1 MPSIKKADSAGFCF
15 GVNRAITIVNDL
27 IDEGKKVCT
36 LGPIIHN
43 MEVVN
48 ELKERGC
55 RPIESIDE
63 LSDGE
68 TLVIRSHGVKKSII
82 DELDSKNI
90 DYKDATCPFVKKIH
104 RIVSEADPEKDVVL
118 VAGNHE
124 HPEVE
129 GIISNCKGDCY
140 TFNNEAELD
149 KILDIILQK
158 NYNQVIV
165 AAQTTFDTK
174 EWKKSVKKIKK
185 VCTNAKIFDTICS
198 ATSVRQSEADLIA
211 AQSDFMIVIGDRHSS
226 NTGKLFN
233 ICKRRCPDTVLIE
246 TAGELDLSKVRAAK
260 QIGVTAGASTPARI
274 IKEVLDTMSEEIK
287 SGETTNFEESFEEL
301 LEESL
306 KNLNTNERVMGTVI
320 SIAPNEVQ
328 VDVGRKQTGFI
339 PVNELS
345 NDPNVKPEDVVNI
358 GDEIELLIMK
368 TNDQE
373 GTIMLS
379 KRRVDAQKGWEEL
392 QDKVDSGEIL
402 SSKITEAV
410 KGGVITVL
418 NGVRVFIPAS
428 QATASRDEKLE
439 DLVGQDVDFRL
450 IEVSQRGR
458 FKRAI
463 GSIRSVLKEQRAA
476 QREEF
481 WKNCEVGKRYKGV
494 VKSLTSYG
502 AFVDLG
508 GVFGM
513 IHISELSWTHIK
525 HPSEVV
531 NIGDTV
537 DVYVKDINEETK
549 KISLGFKNAEDNP
562 WEILKRD
569 YPEGT
574 IVDATIVGLTTFGAF
589 ANIIPGIDGLI
600 HISQIANKRIEKPAD
615 VLSIGEVVKAKITA
629 IDFDKKRVSLS
640 MRALLP
646 EDEQAPEK
654 EVPAVE
660 EAVEEA
666 APAVEEA
673 VEEAAPAVEE
683 AVEEAAPA
691 VEEAV
696 EEAAPA
702 VEEAAEEAAPAVE
715 EAAEEAAPAAEEAA
729 AAEAA
734 PAAEE
739 AE

>member
-1 MPSIKKADSAGFCF
+1 MSIKKAESAGFCF
-15 GVNRAITIVNDL
+15 GVNRAINIVNDL
-27 IDEGKKVCT
+27 IVNDVKVCT

-43 MEVVN
+43 MELVR
-48 ELKERGC
+48 ELKEKGC
-55 RPIESIDE
+55 RPIDDIDE
-63 LSDGE
+63 LKDGE
-68 TLVIRSHGVKKSII
+68 TLVIRSHGVPKSVI
-82 DELDSKNI
+82 DKLGAKGI

-104 RIVSEADPEKDVVL
+104 NIVAQANPDSDIVL
-118 VAGNHE
+118 IAGNKN
-124 HPEVE
+124 HPEVQ
-129 GIISNCKGDCY
+129 GIIGNCFAECY
-140 TFNNEAELD
+140 TFNNEAELEE
-149 KILDIILQK
+149 ILPIILKK
-158 NYNQVIV
+158 NNTNLKVV
-165 AAQTTFDTK
+165 AQTTFDTK
-174 EWKKSVKKIKK
+174 EWEKSVKKIKK
-185 VCTNAKIFDTICS
+185 LCTNVKIFDTICN

-226 NTGKLFN
+226 NTAKLFD
-233 ICKRRCPDTVLIE
+233 ICKRRCSDTVLIE
-246 TAGELDLSKVRAAK
+246 TARELDTAKVRAAK
-260 QIGVTAGASTPARI
+260 DIGVTAGASTPTRI
-274 IKEVLDTMSEEIK
+274 IKEVLDTMSEIK
-287 SGETTNFEESFEEL
+287 SGETNVEESFEEL

-339 PVNELS
+339 PVSELS
-345 NDPNVKPEDVVNI
+345 NDPNAKPEDIVKI
-358 GDEIELLIMK
+358 GDKIELLIMK

-392 QDKVDSGEIL
+392 QGKVESQEIL
-402 SSKITEAV
+402 TSNVTEAV
-410 KGGVITVL
+410 KGGVIVL
-418 NGVRVFIPAS
+418 YNNVRVFIPAS

-439 DLVGQDVDFRL
+439 DLVGQEVNFRL

-458 FKRAI
+458 QRRAI

-481 WKNCEVGKRYKGV
+481 WKNCEIGKRYKGV

-531 NIGDTV
+531 NVGDTV
-537 DVYVKDINEETK
+537 DVYIKDINEETK

-574 IVDATIVGLTTFGAF
+574 VVKAKIVGLTTFGAF

-600 HISQIANKRIEKPAD
+600 HISQIANQRIDKPAD
-615 VLSIGEVVKAKITA
+615 ILSVGETVEAKITA

-646 EDEQAPEK
+646 EDEQAPTK
-654 EVPAVE
+654 ETAPE
-660 EAVEEA
+660 EA
-666 APAVEEA
+666 PAETES
-673 VEEAAPAVEE
+673 
-683 AVEEAAPA
+683 
-691 VEEAV
+691 
-696 EEAAPA
+696 
-702 VEEAAEEAAPAVE
+702 AE
-715 EAAEEAAPAAEEAA
+715 
-729 AAEAA
+729 
-734 PAAEE
+734 
-739 AE
+739 

>member
-149 KILDIILQK
+149 KILEIIPQK
-158 NYNQVIV
+158 NYNQVVV

-246 TAGELDLSKVRAAK
+246 TAGELDLSKAQSAK

-345 NDPNVKPEDVVNI
+345 NDPNVKPEDVVKI
-358 GDEIELLIMK
+358 GDEVELLIMK

-392 QDKVDSGEIL
+392 QEKVDSQEIL
-402 SSKITEAV
+402 TSKVTEAV
-410 KGGVITVL
+410 KGGVIVIY

-439 DLVGQDVDFRL
+439 DLVGQEVDFRL

-458 FKRAI
+458 YKRAI

-574 IVDATIVGLTTFGAF
+574 VVDATVVGLTTFGAF

-615 VLSIGEVVKAKITA
+615 VLSVGETVQAKITA

-646 EDEQAPEK
+646 ESEQAPVK
-654 EVPAVE
+654 
-660 EAVEEA
+660 
-666 APAVEEA
+666 
-673 VEEAAPAVEE
+673 
-683 AVEEAAPA
+683 
-691 VEEAV
+691 
-696 EEAAPA
+696 AAPA

-715 EAAEEAAPAAEEAA
+715 EAVEEAAPVVEEVAEEAAPAVEEAA
-729 AAEAA
+729 E
-734 PAAEE
+734 
-739 AE
+739 

>member
-1 MPSIKKADSAGFCF
+1 MPNTNVRKADSAGFCF

-55 RPIESIDE
+55 RPIESIEE

-149 KILDIILQK
+149 KILNIILQK

-660 EAVEEA
+660 EAAEEA

-683 AVEEAAPA
+683 AVEEAAPT

-702 VEEAAEEAAPAVE
+702 AEEAAEE
-715 EAAEEAAPAAEEAA
+715 
-729 AAEAA
+729 A

>member
-1 MPSIKKADSAGFCF
+1 MIIKKADSAGFCY
-15 GVNRAITIVNDL
+15 GVNRAINIVNDL
-27 IDEGKKVCT
+27 IGEGARVCT

-43 MEVVN
+43 MEVVR

-63 LSDGE
+63 LKEGE
-68 TLVIRSHGVKKSII
+68 TLVIRSHGVKKSVI
-82 DELDSKNI
+82 DELNARGV
-90 DYKDATCPFVKKIH
+90 DYRDATCPFVKKIH
-104 RIVSEADPEKDVVL
+104 RIVSQANPETDVVL
-118 VAGNHE
+118 VAGNPE

-129 GIISNCKGDCY
+129 GIISNCKGDFF
-140 TFNNEAELD
+140 TFNNEEELD
-149 KILDIILQK
+149 KILDIIPEK
-158 NYNQVIV
+158 NYKQVKV

-185 VCTNAKIFDTICS
+185 VCTNAKIFDTICN
-198 ATSVRQSEADLIA
+198 ATSVRQSEAEQIA

-233 ICKRRCPDTVLIE
+233 ICKRQCPGTVLIE
-246 TAGELDLSKVRAAK
+246 TANELDLSRVRAAK

-287 SGETTNFEESFEEL
+287 SGETTNFEESFEEM

-328 VDVGRKQTGFI
+328 VDVGRKQTGFV
-339 PVNELS
+339 PVSELS
-345 NDPNVKPEDVVNI
+345 NDPNVKPEDVVKI

-392 QDKVDSGEIL
+392 QDKVDSQEIL
-402 SSKITEAV
+402 TSKIVEAV
-410 KGGVITVL
+410 KGGVIAVY
-418 NGVRVFIPAS
+418 NGVRIFIPAS

-439 DLVGQDVDFRL
+439 DLVGQEVEFRL

-463 GSIRSVLKEQRAA
+463 GSIRSVLKERRAA

-481 WKNCEVGKRYKGV
+481 WKTCEVGKRYKGV

-574 IVDATIVGLTTFGAF
+574 VVEATIVGLTTFGAF

-615 VLSIGEVVKAKITA
+615 VLSVGEKVQAKITA

-646 EDEQAPEK
+646 EDEQAPAK
-654 EVPAVE
+654 
-660 EAVEEA
+660 A
-666 APAVEEA
+666 AP
-673 VEEAAPAVEE
+673 
-683 AVEEAAPA
+683 
-691 VEEAV
+691 
-696 EEAAPA
+696 
-702 VEEAAEEAAPAVE
+702 VEEAAEEAVE
-715 EAAEEAAPAAEEAA
+715 ETAPVAEEAAPVVE
-729 AAEAA
+729 EAA
-734 PAAEE
+734 PAEETAE
-739 AE
+739 

>member
-1 MPSIKKADSAGFCF
+1 MSIKKAESAGFCF
-15 GVNRAITIVNDL
+15 GVNRAINIVENL
-27 IDEGKKVCT
+27 IAQNVKVCT

-43 MEVVN
+43 MEMVG
-48 ELKERGC
+48 ELKNKGC
-55 RPIESIDE
+55 RPIDDISE
-63 LSDGE
+63 LEENE
-68 TLVIRSHGVKKSII
+68 TLVIRSHGVPKSVI
-82 DELDSKNI
+82 DSLEKNNV

-104 RIVSEADPEKDVVL
+104 NIVASADSDNDIVL
-118 VAGNHE
+118 IAGNKN

-129 GIISNCKGDCY
+129 GIIGNCTCDCY

-149 KILDIILQK
+149 EIMPIILK
-158 NYNQVIV
+158 RNNKSIKVI
-165 AAQTTFDTK
+165 AQTTFDTK

-185 VCTNAKIFDTICS
+185 LCTNPKIFDTICN

-226 NTGKLFN
+226 NTAKLFE
-233 ICKRRCPDTVLIE
+233 ICKKQCSNTVLIE
-246 TAGELDLSKVRAAK
+246 TVKELDKSLVQSANN
-260 QIGVTAGASTPARI
+260 IGVTAGASTPTRI
-274 IKEVLDTMSEEIK
+274 IKEVLDTMSEIK
-287 SGETTNFEESFEEL
+287 SGETNVEESFEEM

-339 PVNELS
+339 PVAELS
-345 NDPNVKPEDVVNI
+345 NDPTSNPEDIVKV
-358 GDEIELLIMK
+358 GDTIELLIMK

-392 QDKVDSGEIL
+392 QEKVDSQEVL
-402 SSKITEAV
+402 SSKVIEAV
-410 KGGVITVL
+410 KGGVIVL
-418 NGVRVFIPAS
+418 YNNVRIFIPAS

-439 DLVGQDVDFRL
+439 DLVGQEVNFRL

-458 FKRAI
+458 QRRAI

-481 WKNCEVGKRYKGV
+481 WKSCEIGKRYKGV

-525 HPSEVV
+525 HPNEVV

-537 DVYVKDINEETK
+537 DVYIKDINEETK

-574 IVDATIVGLTTFGAF
+574 VVNAKVVGLTTFGAF

-600 HISQIANKRIEKPAD
+600 HISQIADKRIDKPAD
-615 VLSIGEVVKAKITA
+615 VLSVGETVEAKITA

-646 EDEQAPEK
+646 EEEQAPAK
-654 EVPAVE
+654 EDE
-660 EAVEEA
+660 
-666 APAVEEA
+666 
-673 VEEAAPAVEE
+673 
-683 AVEEAAPA
+683 
-691 VEEAV
+691 
-696 EEAAPA
+696 
-702 VEEAAEEAAPAVE
+702 AEEATEAPADEATE
-715 EAAEEAAPAAEEAA
+715 EVAAE
-729 AAEAA
+729 
-734 PAAEE
+734 
-739 AE
+739 

>member
-1 MPSIKKADSAGFCF
+1 MNIRKADSAGFCF
-15 GVNRAITIVNDL
+15 GVNRAINMVNDL
-27 IDEGKKVCT
+27 IDQNEKVCT

-43 MEVVN
+43 MEVVR
-48 ELKERGC
+48 ELNDRGC
-55 RPIESIDE
+55 RPVERIDDVHPDE
-63 LSDGE
+63 I
-68 TLVIRSHGVKKSII
+68 LVIRSHGVPKSVITSLGEKK
-82 DELDSKNI
+82 LRFR
-90 DYKDATCPFVKKIH
+90 DATCPFVKKIH
-104 RIVSEADPEKDVVL
+104 HIVAETKPEFEVVL
-118 VAGNHE
+118 IAGNAI
-124 HPEVE
+124 HPEVQ
-129 GIISNCKGDCY
+129 GIIGNCTTDCF
-140 TFNNEAELD
+140 TFNNGKELD
-149 KILDIILQK
+149 NVLADIQKK
-158 NYNQVIV
+158 NYNLVKV
-165 AAQTTFDTK
+165 VAQTTFDTK

-185 VCTNAKIFDTICS
+185 LCTNSKIFDTICN
-198 ATSVRQSEADLIA
+198 ATSVRQNEADLIA
-211 AQSDFMIVIGDRHSS
+211 AQSDFMVVIGDRHSS
-226 NTGKLFN
+226 NTAKLFD
-233 ICKRRCPDTVLIE
+233 ICKRRCGNTVLVE
-246 TAGELDLSKVRAAK
+246 TATELAMDQVRAAGN
-260 QIGVTAGASTPARI
+260 IGVTAGASTPAKI
-274 IKEVLDTMSEEIK
+274 IQEVLDTMSEEMK

-339 PVNELS
+339 PVSELS
-345 NDPNVKPEDVVNI
+345 SDPSVKPEDIVKV

-392 QDKVDSGEIL
+392 QDKVDSQEIL
-402 SSKITEAV
+402 SSKVTEAV
-410 KGGVITVL
+410 KGGVIVL
-418 NGVRVFIPAS
+418 YNGVRVFIPAS
-428 QATASRDEKLE
+428 QATASRNESLE
-439 DLVGQDVDFRL
+439 DLVGQEVEFRL

-458 FKRAI
+458 YKRAI

-481 WKNCEVGKRYKGV
+481 WKTCEIGKRYTGV

-537 DVYVKDINEETK
+537 EVYVKDINEETK
-549 KISLGFKNAEDNP
+549 KISLGFKNAADNP

-574 IVDATIVGLTTFGAF
+574 VVQATVVGLTTFGAF

-600 HISQIANKRIEKPAD
+600 HISQIANKRIDKPAD
-615 VLSIGEVVKAKITA
+615 VLSVGETVEAKITA

-646 EDEQAPEK
+646 EDEQAP
-654 EVPAVE
+654 VRAAVE
-660 EAVEEA
+660 SFEMDEEA
-666 APAVEEA
+666 P
-673 VEEAAPAVEE
+673 
-683 AVEEAAPA
+683 
-691 VEEAV
+691 
-696 EEAAPA
+696 
-702 VEEAAEEAAPAVE
+702 
-715 EAAEEAAPAAEEAA
+715 
-729 AAEAA
+729 
-734 PAAEE
+734 AEE
-739 AE
+739 AENEE